1 MTDLK
6 CKREIEREKTAC
18 VERGSTPLL
27 LNKIRKY
34 KRGGHAPRDGML
46 FYTKNI
52 EVAPFALRDEF
63 LLKHALHTRI
73 STK

>member
-1 MTDLK
+1 M
-6 CKREIEREKTAC
+6 
-18 VERGSTPLL
+18 
-27 LNKIRKY
+27 
-34 KRGGHAPRDGML
+34 GHAPRDGML
-46 FYTKNI
+46 SYTKNI